1 MPVDSGIVPCF
12 YFWRHNVVVPCSCSP
27 RYHMFLIKMYSK
39 QSSFST
45 AKTYWKAI
53 LKSSGQHRQPV
64 QFVQESLPTCDAIHV
79 CGNKSTRLTSPTPD
93 LLVMLFTFVGTDPQG
108 SSVQRQTYLWCY
120 SRLWEQIYKAH
131 RSNARPTCD
140 AIHVCGNKSTRLISP
155 TPVAMTTAIIFVAT
169 SSYVGWQSLHVKDSI
184 SETYRRTKMFLVI
197 GFIQLYVV
205 HCYIS
210 VTELFCENSCSKPLI
225 IFARKFYY
233 IYWARR

>member
-120 SRLWEQIYKAH
+120 SRLW
-131 RSNARPTCD
+131 
-140 AIHVCGNKSTRLISP
+140 NKSTRLIGP
-155 TPVAMTTAIIFVAT
+155 TPDLLVMLFTFVGT
-169 SSYVGWQSLHVKDSI
+169 NPQGSSVQ
-184 SETYRRTKMFLVI
+184 R
-197 GFIQLYVV
+197 QL
-205 HCYIS
+205 
-210 VTELFCENSCSKPLI
+210 LWLLL
-225 IFARKFYY
+225 
-233 IYWARR
+233 